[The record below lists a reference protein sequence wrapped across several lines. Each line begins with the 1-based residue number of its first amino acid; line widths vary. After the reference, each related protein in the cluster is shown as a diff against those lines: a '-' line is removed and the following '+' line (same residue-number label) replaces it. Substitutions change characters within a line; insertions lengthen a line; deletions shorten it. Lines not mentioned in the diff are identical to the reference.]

1 MASTSEIR
9 RRISSV
15 QETQKITHAMYLISS
30 AKMRKARAELDE
42 VRPYFDVLNHEITR
56 VFTVDETVDSRYFT
70 AYGND
75 SEYGEGTLGCLVIT
89 ADKGLAGAYNHNV
102 LKEAQRIY
110 EEHPDTEF
118 FVIGEYGRRWFTQ
131 KKLPMADSFRYTA
144 QNPSTYRAQQIARDL
159 LDRFASGEIDRLCV
173 IYTDSKGMSEVVR
186 QPQLLPLRRQSLS
199 VKTGE
204 SQPEPTLEA
213 VLDKRVRYYISG
225 YIYSALVD
233 SFCSE
238 QSARMAAMSAANDN
252 AEELLGDLSK
262 QFNRAR
268 QAAITQEITE
278 ISAGARAQKNKKSR
292 EADQS

>member
-144 QNPSTYRAQQIARDL
+144 QNPSASPRARSTGSVSSIPTPRAWPRSCAR
-159 LDRFASGEIDRLCV
+159 R
-173 IYTDSKGMSEVVR
+173 
-186 QPQLLPLRRQSLS
+186 
-199 VKTGE
+199 
-204 SQPEPTLEA
+204 
-213 VLDKRVRYYISG
+213 
-225 YIYSALVD
+225 
-233 SFCSE
+233 SFCPC
-238 QSARMAAMSAANDN
+238 A
-252 AEELLGDLSK
+252 
-262 QFNRAR
+262 
-268 QAAITQEITE
+268 
-278 ISAGARAQKNKKSR
+278 ARASP
-292 EADQS
+292 